1 MDVQFDWLCGIR
13 RYVDVLPAFCSSVVS
28 YSMVKEISDFVKRK
42 KKYNGGVEL
51 VVDHY
56 SVSLLLVRESISMP
70 SSFPG
75 GKCWNASSL
84 QSGHV
89 FFIGNHCP
97 CMQFS

>member
-1 MDVQFDWLCGIR
+1 MYSLIGYAIFDDMSMYFQRFVRPLLVILWLKK
-13 RYVDVLPAFCSSVVS
+13 S
-28 YSMVKEISDFVKRK
+28 SDFVKRK
-42 KKYNGGVEL
+42 NNGGVEL

>member
-1 MDVQFDWLCGIR
+1 MIGYAIFGDVSMYFKCFVRPLLVILWLKKVAI
-13 RYVDVLPAFCSSVVS
+13 SS
-28 YSMVKEISDFVKRK
+28 KE
-42 KKYNGGVEL
+42 KYNGGVEL

-75 GKCWNASSL
+75 GKCRNAFSL

-89 FFIGNHCP
+89 FFVGNHCP

>member
-1 MDVQFDWLCGIR
+1 M
-13 RYVDVLPAFCSSVVS
+13 RYSRLVNVLPAFVRLLLEI
-28 YSMVKEISDFVKRK
+28 YLMVKESSDFVKK
-42 KKYNGGVEL
+42 KNNNGGVEL

-56 SVSLLLVRESISMP
+56 PVPTLLVRESISMP

-97 CMQFS
+97 YMQSS

>member
-1 MDVQFDWLCGIR
+1 MDVQFDWLCGILDMLMYFQR
-13 RYVDVLPAFCSSVVS
+13 FVRPLLVILWLKKVAISS
-28 YSMVKEISDFVKRK
+28 KEK
-42 KKYNGGVEL
+42 KNNGGVEL

-97 CMQFS
+97 YMQSS